1 MSYVDKNW
9 RDKYR
14 KKIISGEEASK
25 KIKSGVGIEMMGIG
39 TESLLITQPLIQ
51 RQDIEGVRI
60 YFSFMRPDSSFAQP
74 EKLVNRFKLYSY
86 FLSNVTRPLVE
97 KGLMDYIPSH
107 NSSVNRQFIDGHIKI
122 DAAIL
127 NLTPPDQ
134 NGFLSMSYRPGLH
147 KPMVHQF
154 KKEKK
159 DNFLVIASINENLP
173 VCCGDTL
180 IHVSEIDFMVEDHS
194 PMVPV
199 AWYSE
204 AELGEEMP
212 KIAKNVAT
220 LIEDGSTLEFGI
232 GKIPPH
238 VCRELM
244 NKNDLG
250 IHTEILSGP
259 IFELIK
265 AGVVTGKYKTLHPYQ
280 VVFGFAYP
288 NSIEM
293 YEWFD
298 RNPVCTAYPL
308 NYVCDT
314 NIVAQNYKFT
324 AINSAVQIDLTGQS
338 NSEVIWNNQWSGTGG
353 QLDYMK
359 AGCLSKGGKAII
371 AMKSTAKGGKV
382 SRITGGPFYPGGGTT
397 LRNDI
402 QYIVTEYGIAKLEGR
417 SLRERARALI
427 EIAHPK
433 FKDELIERAKERH
446 LW

>member
-1 MSYVDKNW
+1 MSYIDKNW

-25 KIKSGVGIEMMGIG
+25 KIKSGMGVEMMGIG
-39 TESLLITQPLIQ
+39 SECLLITQPLI
-51 RQDIEGVRI
+51 RREDIEGVRI
-60 YFSFMRPDSSFAQP
+60 YFTFMRPDSSFAHP
-74 EKLVNRFKLYSY
+74 EKLVDRFKLYSH
-86 FLSNVTRPLVE
+86 FLSNVSRPLVE

-107 NSSVNRQFIDGHIKI
+107 NSSANRQFIDGHIRI

-127 NLTPPDQ
+127 NLTPPDK
-134 NGFLSMSYRPGLH
+134 NGFLSMSYRPGMH
-147 KPMVHQF
+147 KPMVHQL
-154 KKEKK
+154 KREKGN
-159 DNFLVIASINENLP
+159 NFLVITSINEHLP

-180 IHVSEIDFMVEDHS
+180 IHESEIDFMLEDHS

-199 AWYSE
+199 TWYSE
-204 AELGEEMP
+204 EELGEEMP
-212 KIAKNVAT
+212 KIAQNVAT
-220 LIEDGSTLEFGI
+220 LIEDGATLEFGI

-238 VCRELM
+238 VCRALT

-259 IFELIK
+259 IFDLIK

-288 NSIEM
+288 NSMEM

-298 RNPVCTAYPL
+298 RNPVCNAYPL

-314 NIVAQNYKFT
+314 SIIAQNYKFI
-324 AINSAVQIDLTGQS
+324 AINSAVQVDLTGQN
-338 NSEVIWNNQWSGTGG
+338 NSEVISNIQWSGTGG

-359 AGCLSKGGKAII
+359 AACLSKGGKAII
-371 AMKSTAKGGKV
+371 AMKSTAKGGTI

-397 LRNDI
+397 LRNDT
-402 QYIVTEYGIAKLEGR
+402 QYVVTEYGIAKLEGS
-417 SLRERARALI
+417 SLRERAHALI

-433 FKDELIERAKERH
+433 FRDELIVQAKERH